1 MAGKGSKQRPR
12 QVNWEKFND
21 NWDLIFGGK
30 NMKHEKNQNQFTCEE
45 LSRYTSDNGKKEA
58 VVIRTERGYMV
69 ELYEKSRYIRTVD
82 VTNKSLQYAEDTAE
96 NYALGVLV

>member
-1 MAGKGSKQRPR
+1 
-12 QVNWEKFND
+12 
-21 NWDLIFGGK
+21 
-30 NMKHEKNQNQFTCEE
+30 
-45 LSRYTSDNGKKEA
+45 
-58 VVIRTERGYMV
+58 MV